1 MIWLAPF
8 AVLALTNGDRW
19 VLGAL
24 LAAIVLTQL
33 WFPGRYFDL
42 VAEDDGIVVLV
53 ALRNLCLLGA
63 LAATAR
69 AISQDAG
76 SSTWVIAPARRG

>member
-8 AVLALTNGDRW
+8 AVLALLHGERAI
-19 VLGAL
+19 GAAL
-24 LAAIVLTQL
+24 LAAVVLTQL

-42 VAEDDGIVVLV
+42 VDEDTGVVVIV
-53 ALRNLCLLGA
+53 ALRNALLLTA

-69 AISQDAG
+69 ALARSP
-76 SSTWVIAPARRG
+76 WPAAAAARSG